1 MATSTNIQYLENTGK
16 DELGATVSIKTASDR
31 RQIETFLAGAAITA
45 GDWVQFDTTAVDAG
59 RVLTVI
65 QAGAG
70 FALGNPLVCGVA
82 LTAATAAGQKV
93 DVVVAGYVELANV
106 AAAVGAAGLAL
117 VVDNTAGAG
126 RAVAIQPGDIA
137 PACGVSLEAAGL
149 GNTCDVWVIK
159 QF

>member
-117 VVDNTAGAG
+117 VVDNTAGPG

>member
-1 MATSTNIQYLENTGK
+1 MATNTTIQYLEATAK

-31 RQIETFLAGAAITA
+31 RQIETFLAGAAVTA
-45 GDWVQFDTTAVDAG
+45 GDWVQFDTAATDAA

-93 DVVVAGYVELANV
+93 DVVVSGYVELANV

-117 VVDNTAGAG
+117 VVDNTAGPG

-137 PACGVSLEAAGL
+137 PACGVSLEAAGV

>member
-45 GDWVQFDTTAVDAG
+45 GDWVMFDTSATDAG

-65 QAGAG
+65 QATFVSTGQ
-70 FALGNPLVCGVA
+70 PLTVGVA
-82 LTAATAAGQKV
+82 LNAATAAGQKV
-93 DVVVAGYVELANV
+93 DVVVAGYVEGANV
-106 AAAVGAAGLAL
+106 ADAVTVGQALSISAVNGRGAAAAATATAPFCGVAL
-117 VVDNTAGAG
+117 EDGSASNTA
-126 RAVAIQPGDIA
+126 
-137 PACGVSLEAAGL
+137 
-149 GNTCDVWVIK
+149 DVWVIK